1 MRVEL
6 QPAFVLHSRPYRDTS
21 MLVDLLTQDFGRVAV
36 IAKGVRRGKSNRRA
50 LLNPFSPLLVSFQG
64 KSGLKL
70 LTAIEPG
77 LGSFRLQG
85 ASLYSGFY
93 LNELL
98 IRLLA
103 ELDPQERIYRRYCAT
118 LEALAAGA
126 ELEPLLRLF
135 EFGLLAE
142 LGYGLDL
149 ETDVTSGAQVEEDR
163 WYRFNIDEGLSAV
176 PEDLP
181 SATDQRLYPGL
192 ELKAIAAGDFSRTET
207 RSFAKRLTRSMLSPL
222 LGDKPLK
229 SRDLFSRL
237 NK

>member
-1 MRVEL
+1 MRIEL
-6 QPAFVLHSRPYRDTS
+6 QPALVLHTRPYRDTS
-21 MLVDLLTQDFGRVAV
+21 MLVDLLTQDFGRLAV

-70 LTAIEPG
+70 LTAVEPG
-77 LGSFRLQG
+77 SGSYRLQG

-103 ELDPQERIYRRYCAT
+103 EQDPQERIYSRYCAT
-118 LEALAAGA
+118 LKALAAGA
-126 ELEPLLRLF
+126 ELEPLLRQF

-142 LGYGLDL
+142 LGYGLDVA
-149 ETDVTSGAQVEEDR
+149 TDAASGASVVEGH
-163 WYRFNIDEGLSAV
+163 WYRLDIEEGMSAV
-176 PEDLP
+176 SEGHELA
-181 SATDQRLYPGL
+181 SAQGVYPGL
-192 ELKAIAAGDFSRTET
+192 ELKAIAAGDFSRSET
-207 RSFAKRLTRSMLSPL
+207 RGFAKRLTRAMLTPL

-237 NK
+237 K

>member
-1 MRVEL
+1 
-6 QPAFVLHSRPYRDTS
+6 

-36 IAKGVRRGKSNRRA
+36 IAKGVRRGKSSRRA
-50 LLNPFSPLLVSFQG
+50 LLNPFTALLVSFQG
-64 KSGLKL
+64 KTGLKL
-70 LTAIEPG
+70 LTAVEPG
-77 LGSFRLQG
+77 PGSFRLQG

-126 ELEPLLRLF
+126 DLEPLLRQF

-142 LGYGLDL
+142 LGYGLDVSVDALTGAAVL
-149 ETDVTSGAQVEEDR
+149 EGHWYHLDVEQ
-163 WYRFNIDEGLSAV
+163 GLSGVA
-176 PEDLP
+176 EGQAL
-181 SATDQRLYPGL
+181 TDRFLYPGQ
-192 ELKAIAAGDFSRTET
+192 ELKAIAAGDFSRSET
-207 RSFAKRLTRSMLSPL
+207 RSFAKRLTRAMLAPL

-229 SRDLFSRL
+229 SRDLFTRL
-237 NK
+237 K

>member
-1 MRVEL
+1 VRVEL
-6 QPAFVLHSRPYRDTS
+6 QPALVLHTRPYRDTS

-64 KSGLKL
+64 KTGLKL

-77 LGSFRLQG
+77 SGIFRLQG

-103 ELDPQERIYRRYCAT
+103 ELDPQERIYRRYCVT

-126 ELEPLLRLF
+126 ELEPLLRQF

-142 LGYGLDL
+142 LGYGLDVG
-149 ETDVTSGAQVEEDR
+149 TDASSGAPVVDEC
-163 WYRFNIDEGLSAV
+163 WYRLDVEEGLSAV
-176 PEDLP
+176 PEGP
-181 SATDQRLYPGL
+181 NSSAERGLYPGL
-192 ELKAIAAGDFSRTET
+192 ELKAIAAGDFSRSET
-207 RSFAKRLTRSMLSPL
+207 RGFAKRLTRAMLTPL
-222 LGDKPLK
+222 LGEKPLK

-237 NK
+237 K